1 MSLKKNKVSKRLDE
15 GIIGLRNKA
24 LYVILF
30 YNLLD
35 RISRVEL
42 RAILQEGLNH
52 ISENQ
57 EEKHK
62 YAQDYFISVLC

>member
-1 MSLKKNKVSKRLDE
+1 MSLKNRKVSKRLVE

-24 LYVILF
+24 LYVILL

-57 EEKHK
+57 DEKHK
-62 YAQDYFISVLC
+62 DSNT